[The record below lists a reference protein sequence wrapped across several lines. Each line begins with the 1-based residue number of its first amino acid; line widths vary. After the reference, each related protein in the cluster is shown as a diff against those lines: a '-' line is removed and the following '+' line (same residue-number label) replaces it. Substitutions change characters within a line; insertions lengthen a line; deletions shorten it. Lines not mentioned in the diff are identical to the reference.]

1 MIEAL
6 DLKNTKTAKN
16 LVELKKKAVQ
26 AHSDRVEL
34 MRDLA
39 TYECNYGNMSTLR

>member
-6 DLKNTKTAKN
+6 DLKNTKTGKN
-16 LVELKKKAVQ
+16 LVELKKKAIQ
-26 AHSDRVEL
+26 ANSDRVEL

-39 TYECNYGNMSTLR
+39 TYECNYSN